1 MTRKNLIGAIYD
13 NEEEWSCAYTC
24 PHTMEEE
31 NPKEVC
37 WRCAEK
43 QLAEYEQ
50 QIRADVICEIKKIL
64 PQSYCNNCN
73 QISCD
78 GGRVGSIQECAS
90 VRLLIDTL
98 FELEDELKE
107 QNK

>member
-31 NPKEVC
+31 NPEEVC

-50 QIRADVICEIKKIL
+50 QIRAEVFKELAPLFEDIVTMDNICEALDGEWCEK
-64 PQSYCNNCN
+64 NCGN
-73 QISCD
+73 TDKCLAKYVEQ
-78 GGRVGSIQECAS
+78 
-90 VRLLIDTL
+90 
-98 FELEDELKE
+98 LKE

>member
-1 MTRKNLIGAIYD
+1 MTRENLIGAIYD

-43 QLAEYEQ
+43 QLSEYEQ
-50 QIRADVICEIKKIL
+50 QIRADAIDEILKNIEIGIDATGHSDQYTTGFCNALIWLKSCITHEE
-64 PQSYCNNCN
+64 PQFLV
-73 QISCD
+73 Q
-78 GGRVGSIQECAS
+78 
-90 VRLLIDTL
+90 
-98 FELEDELKE
+98 LKE